1 MQAAM
6 PTAAASAFM
15 ARFGLRYPIMQAP
28 YGGPALAAAISNAG
42 ALGTVSLWVGTEEA
56 ARERVQTMRQ
66 TTAQLFAVNYV
77 LSFEPQSLPAA
88 LDAGAPV
95 VHFSWG
101 IPSAAVA
108 AMVRQR
114 DAIFGV
120 QVATVEGA
128 SSALDAGASYL
139 VCQGVEAG
147 GHVQSSTPL
156 YELLPRVVER
166 SKDTPVLAAGG
177 ITHGRDICRALRA
190 GASGVLLGTRFVATQ
205 ESMAHPEYKAALVR
219 AGATDTALSV
229 CFQDGWPGALHRTLR
244 NATLARWEAAG
255 CPPVGQRPGE
265 GDIVARLADGSSVAR
280 YHFASPQRGVEGDV
294 TDLALYAGAGVG
306 EITDLPPV
314 AALIKRLWEE
324 CAEPLTP

>member
-42 ALGTVSLWVGTEEA
+42 ALGTVSLWVGTEA
-56 ARERVQTMRQ
+56 TARERVETMRQ

-77 LSFEPQSLPAA
+77 LSFEPRSLPAA

-101 IPSAAVA
+101 IPSAAMA

-114 DAIFGV
+114 GAIFGV

-128 SSALDAGASYL
+128 SAALDAGAAYL

-156 YELLPRVVER
+156 YDLLPRVAELA
-166 SKDTPVLAAGG
+166 KDTPVLAAGG

-190 GASGVLLGTRFVATQ
+190 GAAGVLLGTRFVATQ

-265 GDIVARLADGSSVAR
+265 GDIVARLADGSPVAR

-294 TDLALYAGAGVG
+294 TDLALYAGAGVS

-314 AALIKRLWEE
+314 AELIKRLWEE

>member
-1 MQAAM
+1 MHAVM

-66 TTAQLFAVNYV
+66 STAQLFAVNYV
-77 LSFEPQSLPAA
+77 LSFEPRSLPAA

-101 IPSAAVA
+101 IPSAAVTA
-108 AMVRQR
+108 LVRQR
-114 DAIFGV
+114 GAIFGV
-120 QVATVEGA
+120 QIATVEGA
-128 SSALDAGASYL
+128 SAALDAGASYL

-156 YELLPRVVER
+156 YELLPRVAEQA
-166 SKDTPVLAAGG
+166 KDTPVLAAGG
-177 ITHGRDICRALRA
+177 IVHGRDICRALRA

-219 AGATDTALSV
+219 AGAADTALSV

-244 NATLARWEAAG
+244 NATLSRWEA
-255 CPPVGQRPGE
+255 
-265 GDIVARLADGSSVAR
+265 
-280 YHFASPQRGVEGDV
+280 
-294 TDLALYAGAGVG
+294 
-306 EITDLPPV
+306 
-314 AALIKRLWEE
+314 
-324 CAEPLTP
+324 